1 MKKIIFTLYC
11 VLAISGAKAQ
21 PYVGEIRMFGGNYA
35 PNGWAFCDG
44 QELSI
49 SENDVLFQI
58 IGTTYGGDGQN
69 TFKLP
74 DFRGRT
80 PIHYGTMPG
89 GSTYVL
95 GQMAGSEAV
104 TLTTQQLPSHN
115 HTLYASTDKT
125 NTNGPS
131 IGAVSLVNADGSVT
145 KSGFTKMVDAVN
157 PATTNLHPSSVEPA
171 GGNQPVSVRSPYVGI
186 NYIISLFGVFPS
198 Q

>member
-11 VLAISGAKAQ
+11 VLAITLVKAQ
-21 PYVGEIRMFGGNYA
+21 SYVGEIRMFAGSFA
-35 PNGWAFCDG
+35 PRNWAFCDG
-44 QELSI
+44 ATLPI
-49 SENDVLFQI
+49 SDNETLYQI

-80 PIHYGTMPG
+80 PIHHGTMPD
-89 GSTYVL
+89 GSNYAL

-104 TLTTQQLPSHN
+104 TITTQQLPSHN
-115 HTLYASTDKT
+115 HTLYTSTDKT
-125 NTNGPS
+125 NTNGTS
-131 IGAVSLVNADGSVT
+131 IGAISLVNADGSVT

-157 PATTNLHPSSVEPA
+157 PATTSLHPSSVEPA
-171 GGNQPVSVRSPYVGI
+171 GGSQPVSVRSPYVGI
-186 NYIISLFGVFPS
+186 NYIISLYGVFPS